1 MQGAFCKCLYVI
13 LLKGVLD
20 LVKKKTQLIKT
31 KSKNNIDAVV
41 NALQEVRNNEYVK
54 NIDLFEHDFQRI
66 IDRLM
71 DDSFRLAVVGE
82 FSSGKSTFLNALIG
96 RDLLKHGAK
105 ETTATITEIHNK
117 KSQGN
122 ETYLD
127 VYYLNGNV
135 ENNIATDR
143 IVDYTATASTT
154 HAVASEIEKV
164 VINSEILDSDSKVCF
179 VDTPGLNGV
188 ADKHREKTIEE
199 IKNAHACIY
208 LMQVRG
214 LGQSDIDFL
223 RYISKYQHNII
234 FVQNFID
241 ELKKLEG
248 ETPEQ
253 KVQQQKKIIEEKIIS
268 ENPEVHYEIV
278 AVSSR
283 KALIA
288 KSNDFETYNGEKLT
302 DEIRDTLYVES
313 RFDDVFVIINNLMD
327 HNEKEK
333 TQQKDSV
340 SVALNLLNRLKE
352 IVSFENEKEI
362 AVWEASIDGRNS
374 ANYKKL
380 IESLNDNKQSYIQKL
395 SDYLDAEISEIR
407 KENKKEL
414 DEGLLKIEE
423 SVKKIFLDII
433 SISEFEKYVKDWL
446 SGFLYQ
452 RVTALDEN
460 IVRHMNLKFE
470 NMVTNAVLRIKQ
482 YTGAENDTIKIAY
495 FEAPTIEADV
505 KSFAKEEDEI
515 SKLQREL
522 CEKKKLDEKADKDI
536 QKKKNEIARLDTD
549 IEHQRL
555 TMEQENNN
563 KRGEISRLGVM
574 PPKKTKYRRETYY
587 EYRGGLGV
595 LDAIFGPKERTRSVP
610 YTDDTN
616 QQRWRKKKSDI
627 DTKYQEKQN
636 QINAQ
641 IRMLENQKKQCDQEI
656 KYIEKTDTAR
666 KKDIKSIQSLLE
678 TKIDYLNNQRKKAK
692 QEYLREAKKS
702 IFENVH
708 EYLYETIF
716 QIIFDSNQSAL
727 EENNRRASQ
736 VVMALFEVSFK
747 TRIKMINQ
755 KLEQI
760 NGEKNC
766 GDTTQLLS
774 VINNSILRLEEFL

>member
-1 MQGAFCKCLYVI
+1 MAE
-13 LLKGVLD
+13 
-20 LVKKKTQLIKT
+20 KKKHLIKT
-31 KSKNNIDAVV
+31 KSKNNLASVV

-96 RDLLKHGAK
+96 KDLLKHGAK
-105 ETTATITEIHNK
+105 ETTATVTEIHNK
-117 KSQGN
+117 KSEGT

-135 ENNIATDR
+135 ENNVVADKIL
-143 IVDYTATASTT
+143 DYTATASAT
-154 HAVASEIEKV
+154 HAVANEIEKV
-164 VINSEILDSDSKVCF
+164 VINSEILDSDAKVCF

-223 RYISKYQHNII
+223 KYISKYQHNII

-268 ENPEVHYEIV
+268 ENPEVHYEIA

-288 KSNDFETYNGEKLT
+288 KSNDFETYNGEALT
-302 DEIRDTLYVES
+302 DDRRDALYVES
-313 RFDDVFVIINNLMD
+313 RFDDVIAIINNLMV

-340 SVALNLLNRLKE
+340 AVALNLLNQLKE
-352 IVSFENEKEI
+352 VVSFENEKET
-362 AVWEASIDGRNS
+362 AAWGMSTEGRNAS
-374 ANYKKL
+374 NYKKL
-380 IESLNDNKQSYIQKL
+380 IETLNDNKQSYIKKL
-395 SDYLDAEISEIR
+395 SDYLEAETSEIR
-407 KENKKEL
+407 KENKREL

-423 SVKKIFLDII
+423 SVKSIFSDISI
-433 SISEFEKYVKDWL
+433 ISEFEKYVKDQL

-452 RVTALDEN
+452 CVTTLDET
-460 IVRHMNLKFE
+460 VARHMNIKFE
-470 NMVTNAVLRIKQ
+470 NMVANAVLRIKQ
-482 YTGAENDTIKIAY
+482 YTGTENNAIKIAN
-495 FEAPTIEADV
+495 FEAATIEVDV

-515 SKLQREL
+515 SRLQREL
-522 CEKKKLDEKADKDI
+522 SEKKALDEKAGKDI
-536 QKKKNEIARLDTD
+536 QKKKNEIDKLDSD
-549 IEHQRL
+549 IENQKRVIAR
-555 TMEQENNN
+555 ENNN
-563 KRGEISRLGVM
+563 KRAEISSLGMM
-574 PPKKTKYRRETYY
+574 PEKETKYRTVTYY
-587 EYRGGLGV
+587 EDWGGFGI
-595 LDAIFGPKERTRSVP
+595 LDALLGPKERTKSVP

-616 QQRWRKKKSDI
+616 QQRWKKKKSDI
-627 DTKYQEKQN
+627 ETKYREKEN
-636 QINAQ
+636 LINAQ
-641 IRMLENQKKQCDQEI
+641 TQMLEIQKKQCDEDI
-656 KYIEKTDTAR
+656 KHLKKTEAAR
-666 KKDIKSIQSLLE
+666 KKDIESIQSLLE
-678 TKIDYLNNQRKKAK
+678 TKIDYLYNQKEKVRK
-692 QEYLREAKKS
+692 EYLREAKKS
-702 IFENVH
+702 IVENIH
-708 EYLYETIF
+708 EYLYE
-716 QIIFDSNQSAL
+716 IIYEMLLDSNQSAL
-727 EENNRRASQ
+727 KENSRRASQ
-736 VVMALFEVSFK
+736 VVMSLFEVSFE
-747 TRIKMINQ
+747 TRIKILNQ

-760 NGEKNC
+760 NGAKNYE
-766 GDTTQLLS
+766 DTTDLLS
-774 VINNSILRLEEFL
+774 LINSNALRLEEFLCL